1 MNTLIEL
8 LNELK
13 LETLKADN
21 QERINILAV
30 ELANRIYVP
39 NARQKYEDLLNQ
51 LGYKQTKNLTK
62 TKHK

>member
-1 MNTLIEL
+1 MYTLIEL

-13 LETLKADN
+13 LETLKGDD

-30 ELANRIYVP
+30 EIANRIYVP
-39 NARQKYEDLLNQ
+39 NNHQKYDDLLNQ

-62 TKHK
+62 NKTK